1 MAITLG
7 DQFFSAAERFHQAR
21 DTYAKERAALQEL
34 EQELLRYT
42 DSYQAL
48 PDQAEYIGDGT
59 WTAFQ
64 NTITVRKYGDGD
76 NCWQYVVNPT
86 GTAYSFQDVSEA
98 VAFLGGYKIAEEWHE
113 DMNEK
118 MEAAQQQSDEAKA
131 GRLTQPE

>member
-1 MAITLG
+1 MDLEFTLLKYEYHL
-7 DQFFSAAERFHQAR
+7 SS
-21 DTYAKERAALQEL
+21 YRAG
-34 EQELLRYT
+34 LLRRPDPYT

-59 WTAFQ
+59 WRAFEK
-64 NTITVRKYGDGD
+64 TITGRKYADGD

-98 VAFLGGYKIAEEWHE
+98 VAFLGGYKVADDWHE

-118 MEAAQQQSDEAKA
+118 MEAAQQQSNEAKA